1 MREGVFVCE
10 QVCVLVWL
18 CMGVYVS
25 APLNLKPKT
34 VHTSH
39 YTIPYTFMVCLLLVL
54 KYVCSLY
61 LGHLLA
67 LIRPPVIEE
76 NLLSFGVL
84 ERNSPDRIGWRGS
97 EDKFAKPTFFLA

>member
-1 MREGVFVCE
+1 
-10 QVCVLVWL
+10 
-18 CMGVYVS
+18 MGVYVS
-25 APLNLKPKT
+25 APLNLRPKT
-34 VHTSH
+34 VHTCH
-39 YTIPYTFMVCLLLVL
+39 YTIPNTIVVCLILVL
-54 KYVCSLY
+54 KHVCSVY

-97 EDKFAKPTFFLA
+97 EDEFAKPTFFLPCMTRKDN